1 MNSILRIYVPSTL
14 NVVAQHTE
22 ILTIT
27 LDLTPI
33 YQSNLHSMIRS
44 IILLGLRVHVNISRE
59 IYYSINSHYENNK
72 FHNSPV
78 QYVLTLK
85 TYQHIN

>member
-1 MNSILRIYVPSTL
+1 MNSILRIYIPLTL

-22 ILTIT
+22 ILTAP
-27 LDLTPI
+27 LLI
-33 YQSNLHSMIRS
+33 YQSNLHLMIRS
-44 IILLGLRVHVNISRE
+44 IILLGLRVHANRSRE
-59 IYYSINSHYENNK
+59 IYYSFDSCSENNK
-72 FHNSPV
+72 SHSGPV